1 MRVVSMVPSWTET
14 LLWAGVQVVGRT
26 RFCIH
31 PAKMITNVPIV
42 GGTKDVSW
50 DLVQDLKPD
59 LVLLDKEENP
69 LEMAEECPLPYIATH
84 VSSLEDLQKELVRL
98 AEHFENSRLMDLAIK
113 CFDILDAPKPKLDQQ
128 KLPGF
133 MEWVKIPTE
142 NYSKVVYLIWK
153 KPWMAV
159 SRETYIGSVLE
170 KLGATLLKYPE
181 GEKYP
186 IIDVEDCKDALFL
199 FSSEPYPFQK
209 KMSEL
214 KELGLEG
221 AIVDGESYSWFGLRS
236 LEFLYETLIRHKE
249 SSFLRSADLS

>member
-14 LLWAGVQVVGRT
+14 LLRAGVQVVGRT

-31 PAKMITNVPIV
+31 PPKMITNIPIV

-50 DLVQDLKPD
+50 ELVADLKPD
-59 LVLLDKEENP
+59 VVLLDKEENT
-69 LEMAEECPLPYIATH
+69 LEMAEECPLPYLATH
-84 VSSLEDLQKELVRL
+84 VSSVEDLQKELVRL
-98 AEHFENSRLMDLAIK
+98 GEYFQNSQLMEMAVK
-113 CFDILDAPKPKLDQQ
+113 CLDILEAPKPVWNQQ
-128 KLPGF
+128 KIPGF
-133 MEWVKIPTE
+133 MDWVKVPSE

-170 KLGATLLKYPE
+170 KLGATLMDFPA

-186 IIDVEDCKDALFL
+186 LIEIEDCKDSLFL
-199 FSSEPYPFQK
+199 FSSEPFPFHTK
-209 KMSEL
+209 IAEM

-221 AIVDGESYSWFGLRS
+221 AIVNGESYSWFGIRS
-236 LEFLYETLIRHKE
+236 LEFLHEALFEQGSGTGT
-249 SSFLRSADLS
+249 SATR